1 MGDVKIFGS
10 CVGDFDGV
18 RAEFVRNFALRNEV
32 GAAVAV
38 WVDGDLVVNLWGGWA
53 DAAHTRPWRQNTLTT
68 VLSGTKGLT
77 STCVHQLAD
86 RGELDLQAPVARYWP
101 EFGQAGKQDITLAMV
116 MSHRSGVIGPRTRMS
131 WEKVADWD
139 FVCEQLAASEPWWEP
154 GTAQGYHMTTFGFI
168 LGEVFRRVTGRT
180 IGQYLR
186 TEIAESI
193 GADIHIG
200 LSPAEQHRCA
210 ERVNK
215 PHARDLLANVQ
226 APGYPTSLTEHPK
239 AALSISMG
247 FAPDD
252 ELGSHDLQLW
262 RQLEFPG
269 TNGQVSALGLATFY
283 NALAQEKLLSR
294 EHMDLVRVC
303 QGGFDTDL
311 VLGPRV
317 ADHGWG
323 LGYMLNQRGIN
334 GPNWRIFGHG
344 GLGGSFG
351 YVDLEHRIG
360 YAYVTNRFDATKANA
375 DPRSLALSNEVY
387 AALGVVDSR
396 RHPAERCRQ
405 GAAIRIEPVK
415 AVSANQA
422 RQAHRGVHTQGHQVH
437 GTARDRG

>member
-1 MGDVKIFGS
+1 MSDLETAAAIQGS
-10 CVGDFDGV
+10 CAPEFVGVRNAFERNFTVGD
-18 RAEFVRNFALRNEV
+18 EV

-38 WVDGDLVVNLWGGWA
+38 WVDGTLVVNLWGGWA
-53 DAAHTRPWRQNTLTT
+53 DAAHTRPWRQDTLTT
-68 VLSGTKGLT
+68 VLSGTKGL
-77 STCVHQLAD
+77 SATCVHQLAD
-86 RGELDLQAPVARYWP
+86 RGELDLQAPVAHYWP

-116 MSHRSGVIGPRTRMS
+116 MSHRSGVIGPRTRLR
-131 WEKVADWD
+131 WEDVADWD
-139 FVCEQLAASEPWWEP
+139 FVCAQLAAAEPYWEP

-186 TEIAESI
+186 TEIAEPF
-193 GADIHIG
+193 GADVHIG
-200 LSPAEQHRCA
+200 LSLAEQRRCA

-215 PHARDLLANVQ
+215 PHARDLLADAQ

-252 ELGSHDLQLW
+252 ELGSHDLRLW
-262 RQLEFPG
+262 RELEFPG

-283 NALAQEKLLSR
+283 NVLAQEKVLSR
-294 EHMDLVRVC
+294 EHMDLVREC
-303 QGGFDTDL
+303 QGGLDTDL

-323 LGYMLNQRGIN
+323 LGYMLNQRCVN
-334 GPNWRIFGHG
+334 GPNPRIFGHG

-351 YVDLEHRIG
+351 FVDLEHRIG
-360 YAYVTNRFDATKANA
+360 YAYVMNRFDATKANA

-387 AALGVVDSR
+387 AALGVV
-396 RHPAERCRQ
+396 
-405 GAAIRIEPVK
+405 
-415 AVSANQA
+415 
-422 RQAHRGVHTQGHQVH
+422 
-437 GTARDRG
+437 